1 MGNAPGIKIIISFS
15 LNEMEC
21 EALKIELSPQLS
33 IGVIS
38 DSLGK
43 VTLFEVNAGGII
55 R

>member
-1 MGNAPGIKIIISFS
+1 MKY
-15 LNEMEC
+15 
-21 EALKIELSPQLS
+21 EAFRIELSPQLS

-38 DSLGK
+38 DNFEK

>member
-1 MGNAPGIKIIISFS
+1 MIISFS
-15 LNEMEC
+15 LNENEC

-38 DSLGK
+38 DSLEK
-43 VTLFEVNAGGII
+43 VTLFEINGGEII